1 MKWPLFSWGI
11 LLCSRS
17 SSSPPRFSSRGM
29 VTIFTAMTGSVSSL
43 SCTQTKHVGNR
54 LFSTTFLERDRFF
67 VVAHLG
73 ALLAC
78 LGGDQELG
86 SVSAARA
93 FGFLTLHR
101 KEGGK

>member
-1 MKWPLFSWGI
+1 MAVAE
-11 LLCSRS
+11 
-17 SSSPPRFSSRGM
+17 PPSTFSSLAR
-29 VTIFTAMTGSVSSL
+29 
-43 SCTQTKHVGNR
+43 R